1 MTPSTERAK
10 AEAPTS
16 DPQTSDPK
24 TSDAQTPQPGMEAG
38 PGKKLR
44 IAAVGD
50 LHVGETSHRVYRDLF
65 DQVHEEADVLCLCG
79 DLVNFGKTVEVENLL
94 EDLRAC
100 RIPMVGV
107 LGNHEHECGQ
117 PQEVIRMLTEA
128 GVKMLTGEAYEIDGV
143 GFAGGKGF
151 VGGFGRYMLSS
162 FGEASIK
169 TFVNEAVED
178 ANLIENSIR
187 TLRTE
192 RSVVLLHYAPVVDTV
207 IGEPPEI
214 HAFLGSSR
222 LAEVVDRYENVKL
235 VLHGHAHR
243 GAPEG
248 RTARGVP
255 VYNVA
260 LPVLRTMGDTPYR
273 VFEV

>member
-1 MTPSTERAK
+1 MTPSP
-10 AEAPTS
+10 EAPPS
-16 DPQTSDPK
+16 AGPPADV
-24 TSDAQTPQPGMEAG
+24 QTPQPGMETG
-38 PGKKLR
+38 PARKLR
-44 IAAVGD
+44 VAAVGD
-50 LHVGETSHRVYRDLF
+50 LHVGETPPHAYGELF
-65 DQVHEEADVLCLCG
+65 GRVHEHADVLCLCG
-79 DLVNFGKTVEVENLL
+79 DMVNFGKTAEVENLL
-94 EDLRAC
+94 TDLRAC

-117 PQEVIRMLTEA
+117 PEEVVRLMSAA
-128 GVKMLTGEAYEIDGV
+128 GVRMLTGEAYEIEGV

-151 VGGFGRYMLSS
+151 IGGFGRYMLSS

-169 TFVNEAVED
+169 HFVQEAVDD
-178 ANLIENSIR
+178 ANVIENSIR

-192 RSVVLLHYAPVVDTV
+192 RSVVLLHYSPVVDTV
-207 IGEPPEI
+207 VGEPPEI

-222 LAEVVDRYENVKL
+222 LAEVIDRYENVKL
-235 VLHGHAHR
+235 VVHGHAHR

-260 LPVLRTMGDTPYR
+260 LPVLRTLGDTPYR

>member
-1 MTPSTERAK
+1 MTDPVVPIPPANQD
-10 AEAPTS
+10 AAP
-16 DPQTSDPK
+16 
-24 TSDAQTPQPGMEAG
+24 QTPQPGLEPG
-38 PGKKLR
+38 PRKALR
-44 IAAVGD
+44 VAAVGD
-50 LHVGETSHRVYRDLF
+50 LHVGENHDRPHRELF
-65 DQVHEEADVLCLCG
+65 ERVHEDADVLCLAG
-79 DLVNFGKTVEVENLL
+79 DLTNFGKTREVEILL

-117 PQEVIRMLTEA
+117 PDHVRALLCDA
-128 GVKMLTGEAYEIDGV
+128 GVKVLDGGRAYEIEGV

-151 VGGFGRYMLSS
+151 VGGFGRYMLSP
-162 FGEASIK
+162 FGETEIK
-169 TFVNEAVED
+169 RFVQEAVDD

-192 RSVVLLHYAPVVDTV
+192 RSVVVLHYSPVVDTV
-207 IGEPPEI
+207 LGEPPEI

-222 LAEVVDRYENVKL
+222 LGETIDRYDNVSL
-235 VLHGHAHR
+235 VVHGHAHR

-248 RTARGVP
+248 RTNKGVP

-260 LPVLRTMGDTPYR
+260 LPVLRTLGDTPYR

>member
-1 MTPSTERAK
+1 MSPSRETP
-10 AEAPTS
+10 AEG
-16 DPQTSDPK
+16 
-24 TSDAQTPQPGMEAG
+24 QTPQPGMEAG
-38 PGKKLR
+38 PKTKLR
-44 IAAVGD
+44 VAAVGD
-50 LHVGETSHRVYRDLF
+50 LHVSETSHRAYRTLF
-65 DQVHEEADVLCLCG
+65 DRVHEDADVLCLCG
-79 DLVNFGKTVEVENLL
+79 DLVNFGKTAEVHNLL

-117 PQEVIRMLTEA
+117 PAEVTRLLTEA
-128 GVKMLTGEAYEIDGV
+128 GVKMLSGEAYEIDGV

-169 TFVNEAVED
+169 AFVTEAVED
-178 ANLIENSIR
+178 ANEIENSIR

-222 LAEVVDRYENVKL
+222 LAEVIDRYENVKL
-235 VLHGHAHR
+235 VVHGHAHR
-243 GAPEG
+243 GAPQG

-260 LPVLRTMGDTPYR
+260 LPVLRTLGDLPYR

>member
-1 MTPSTERAK
+1 MTPSPDQ
-10 AEAPTS
+10 PTTF
-16 DPQTSDPK
+16 PQG
-24 TSDAQTPQPGMEAG
+24 QTPQPGMESG
-38 PGKKLR
+38 PKKKLR
-44 IAAVGD
+44 VAAVAD
-50 LHVGETSHRVYRDLF
+50 LHIGETSHRAYRELF
-65 DQVHEEADVLCLCG
+65 ERVHEDADVLCLCG

-94 EDLRAC
+94 EDLRSC

-117 PQEVIRMLTEA
+117 PDVVTRLMSEA
-128 GVKMLTGEAYEIDGV
+128 GVKMLTGEAFEIDNV

-162 FGEASIK
+162 FGEDSVKA
-169 TFVNEAVED
+169 FVKEAVED

-192 RSVVLLHYAPVVDTV
+192 RSVVLLHYSPVVDTV

-235 VLHGHAHR
+235 VVHGHAHR

-260 LPVLRTMGDTPYR
+260 LPVLRTLGDKPYR

>member
-1 MTPSTERAK
+1 MT
-10 AEAPTS
+10 
-16 DPQTSDPK
+16 DPNPDP
-24 TSDAQTPQPGMEAG
+24 QTPQPGMTG
-38 PGKKLR
+38 GSTKTLR
-44 IAAVGD
+44 VAAVGD
-50 LHVGETSHRVYRDLF
+50 LHVGESAERPHRELF
-65 DQVHEEADVLCLCG
+65 DRVHEDADVLCLCG
-79 DLVNFGKTVEVENLL
+79 DLTNFGKTREVEILI
-94 EDLRAC
+94 EDIKAC

-117 PQEVIRMLTEA
+117 PDEVTRMLCDA
-128 GVKMLTGEAYEIDGV
+128 GVKMLDGQAYEIEGV

-151 VGGFGRYMLSS
+151 IGGFGRYMLSS
-162 FGEASIK
+162 FGESQIK
-169 TFVNEAVED
+169 RFVQEAVDD
-178 ANLIENSIR
+178 ANAIETSIR
-187 TLRTE
+187 ALRTE

-222 LAEVVDRYENVKL
+222 LAETIDRYDNISL
-235 VLHGHAHR
+235 VVHGHAHR

-248 RTARGVP
+248 RTNKGTP

-260 LPVLRTMGDTPYR
+260 LPVLKTLGETPYR